1 MKIVLN
7 REEIKSLR
15 KLANTINDI
24 NGIPVDRAKELV
36 DQTVTTKAYILSML
50 TGQMTIELNEEMVL
64 EFLAITNALMADSAP
79 ILKDV
84 HSLGQALAPT
94 FDKYGERYAEF
105 INRYQTPSFSPNWEI
120 KSITSEQVEERE
132 VC

>member
-24 NGIPVDRAKELV
+24 NGIPVDRVKELV
-36 DQTVTTKAYILSML
+36 DQTITTKAYVLSML
-50 TGQMTIELNEEMVL
+50 TGQITIELNEEMVL
-64 EFLAITNALMADSAP
+64 EFLAITNALMTESAP
-79 ILKDV
+79 ILKAV
-84 HSLGQALAPT
+84 YSLGQALAPT

-105 INRYQTPSFSPNWEI
+105 INRYQSPNLTPNWEV
-120 KSITSEQVEERE
+120 KSITTEQVKERE